1 MQLDSKE
8 DSSKRFHIDE
18 CSFPFTV
25 KCPARLYTV
34 SDYSDVAEMLTNPIG
49 GLSMIKHA
57 LTLSVRVGKGW
68 KPISLESLANNPLV
82 AHYMIEYSRAN
93 SSYVKGYLYRGELQ
107 DQPNILYGNGQAFDV
122 IRNAVSEC
130 ELENLR
136 VAKQQANSNN
146 GRQ

>member
-25 KCPARLYTV
+25 KCPARRYTV
-34 SDYSDVAEMLTNPIG
+34 SDYGDVAEMLTNPIG

-57 LTLSVRVGKGW
+57 LTLRVNK

-82 AHYMIEYSRAN
+82 AYYMMDYSRAN
-93 SSYVKGYLYRGELQ
+93 SSYVKGYLYRGELL
-107 DQPNILYGNGQAFDV
+107 DQPNIYYGQGQAFDT

-136 VAKQQANSNN
+136 VTKQQANLQN

>member
-1 MQLDSKE
+1 MQLDAKE

-25 KCPARLYTV
+25 KCPARLYSV
-34 SDYSDVAEMLTNPIG
+34 SDYGDVAEMLTNPIG

-57 LTLSVRVGKGW
+57 LTLRVNK

-82 AHYMIEYSRAN
+82 AYYMMDYSRAN
-93 SSYVKGYLYRGELQ
+93 SSYVKGYLYRGELL
-107 DQPNILYGNGQAFDV
+107 DQPNILYGQGQAFDT

-136 VAKQQANSNN
+136 VTKQQANLQN